1 MEWWTAMT
9 FPVSSRMTVQ
19 RSTWICLTSVF
30 GMRTGEPDR
39 YGRPTTS
46 VRTSSS
52 TKSIAYAAIW
62 KQKTEADQ
70 KPIRHTVMS
79 VWTVRKGGLNTSLP
93 RCVHPPPIKPVF
105 YGSPKSPRLDAG
117 FTLRC
122 FQRLSLTAWLPSG
135 ALSDNW

>member
-1 MEWWTAMT
+1 MAVQPLEGMHR
-9 FPVSSRMTVQ
+9 SR
-19 RSTWICLTSVF
+19 
-30 GMRTGEPDR
+30 EPC
-39 YGRPTTS
+39 GHTELCHT
-46 VRTSSS
+46 
-52 TKSIAYAAIW
+52 YAAFW
-62 KQKTEADQ
+62 KQKAEATALCGV
-70 KPIRHTVMS
+70 RHSTVS
-79 VWTVRKGGLNTSLP
+79 EWTFRKGGLNTSLP

>member
-1 MEWWTAMT
+1 VRLA
-9 FPVSSRMTVQ
+9 R
-19 RSTWICLTSVF
+19 CAHAVF
-30 GMRTGEPDR
+30 
-39 YGRPTTS
+39 
-46 VRTSSS
+46 
-52 TKSIAYAAIW
+52 W
-62 KQKTEADQ
+62 KQNTEADTES
-70 KPIRHTVMS
+70 REATSEVS
-79 VWTVRKGGLNTSLP
+79 GWTFRKGGLNTSLP

>member
-1 MEWWTAMT
+1 MVSEWT
-9 FPVSSRMTVQ
+9 F
-19 RSTWICLTSVF
+19 
-30 GMRTGEPDR
+30 
-39 YGRPTTS
+39 
-46 VRTSSS
+46 
-52 TKSIAYAAIW
+52 
-62 KQKTEADQ
+62 
-70 KPIRHTVMS
+70 
-79 VWTVRKGGLNTSLP
+79 RKGGLNTSLP

>member
-1 MEWWTAMT
+1 MAVRPRMGTL
-9 FPVSSRMTVQ
+9 PPSRERDDGAQ
-19 RSTWICLTSVF
+19 KR
-30 GMRTGEPDR
+30 
-39 YGRPTTS
+39 
-46 VRTSSS
+46 
-52 TKSIAYAAIW
+52 AHAAIW
-62 KQKTEADQ
+62 KQSAEAKNQ
-70 KPIRHTVMS
+70 ESGPHSAVLG
-79 VWTVRKGGLNTSLP
+79 WTFRKGGLNTSLP